1 MKDIERR
8 ILLGRVVGAFGVRGE
23 IKLESWT
30 EPRSAIFRYQPWIVR
45 SPSGVETTIEGVR
58 GRDSGKHLVAR
69 FPGVEDR
76 DTVEAMHGTEI
87 YVARLQDGALNDAES
102 AAQDSFEGDLGLL
115 DCPHYSQPAQH
126 PLGDVPDV
134 LRSGNHAAIAAW
146 RRQQSLLR
154 TAERRPDLLDEQAL
168 GKADRKLLEQGRQ
181 ARNQKAS
188 P

>member
-30 EPRSAIFRYQPWIVR
+30 EPRSAIFRYHPWIVR

-76 DTVEAMHGTEI
+76 ATGEAMHGAVV
-87 YVARLQDGALNDAES
+87 Y
-102 AAQDSFEGDLGLL
+102 
-115 DCPHYSQPAQH
+115 
-126 PLGDVPDV
+126 
-134 LRSGNHAAIAAW
+134 AW
-146 RRQQSLLR
+146 
-154 TAERRPDLLDEQAL
+154 T
-168 GKADRKLLEQGRQ
+168 
-181 ARNQKAS
+181 
-188 P
+188 

>member
-1 MKDIERR
+1 MRE
-8 ILLGRVVGAFGVRGE
+8 LAALPRVVLLCGRYEGIDERFLEANVDEEISLGDYVLSGELGAAV
-23 IKLESWT
+23 IID
-30 EPRSAIFRYQPWIVR
+30 A
-45 SPSGVETTIEGVR
+45 
-58 GRDSGKHLVAR
+58 
-69 FPGVEDR
+69 
-76 DTVEAMHGTEI
+76 
-87 YVARLQDGALNDAES
+87 VARLQDGALNDAES

-168 GKADRKLLEQGRQ
+168 DKADRKLLEQGRQ

-188 P
+188 LAQGRLYRLSWPIPSTLVGARSTKTNVQHSPVTA